1 MALIVQKFGGTSVGT
16 TERIRHVA
24 RWALDAQAKG
34 DDVVLVVSAM
44 SGETNRLVELATQI
58 NPVPYSR
65 EYDMLIASGEQV
77 AVGLVTLA
85 INTEARARGLIK
97 ANDYRSRGLLGH
109 QIGIRTDS
117 VFSKARIEAIDDRV
131 LRGELAKKV
140 IPVIAGF
147 QGVDPENNIT
157 TLGRGG
163 SDTSAVAIA
172 VALKADVCEIYTDVD
187 GVYTT
192 DPRLCPKARKISK
205 IAYEEMMELASLGAK
220 VLQIRS
226 VELAAKYRM
235 PLHVRSSFDPV
246 EGTYVVSQE
255 ALYGD
260 KMEQVVVAGVAADQ
274 GQAKFTLQNLADEP
288 GVAAKIFGALSAAA
302 IVVDVIVQDVASDGR
317 LTLSFTVGK
326 TDFLKA
332 REVLDRLQKESLR
345 ELKRVEQ
352 QNLAKV
358 SIVGVGMQHHPGV
371 ASKMFA
377 LLAGEKINIQLITTS
392 EIKVSC
398 LIDESQTRRAVECL
412 HRGFDLDRVS

>member
-1 MALIVQKFGGTSVGT
+1 MGVIVQKFGGTSVGT
-16 TERIRHVA
+16 IERIQHVA
-24 RWALDAQAKG
+24 RWALDSQAKG
-34 DDVVLVVSAM
+34 DDIVLVVSAM
-44 SGETNRLVELATQI
+44 SGETNRLVELATRI
-58 NPVPYSR
+58 NPIPYSR

-77 AVGLVTLA
+77 AVGLVSLA
-85 INTEARARGLIK
+85 VNTEARARGLIG
-97 ANDYRSRGLLGH
+97 ASEHRARGLLGH

-117 VFSKARIEAIDDRV
+117 VFSKARIQAIDGTV
-131 LRGELAKKV
+131 LLREIGRKV

-172 VALKADVCEIYTDVD
+172 VALKADACEIYTDVD

-192 DPRLCPKARKISK
+192 DPRLCPGAKKISR

-226 VELAAKYRM
+226 VELAAKYKM

-255 ALYGD
+255 D
-260 KMEQVVVAGVAADQ
+260 QMEQVVVAGVAADQ
-274 GQAKFTLQNLADEP
+274 GQAKFTLQNLPDEP
-288 GVAAKIFGALSAAA
+288 GVAAQVFGALSAAA
-302 IVVDVIVQDVASDGR
+302 IVVDVIVQDVASNGR

-326 TDFLKA
+326 GDFLKA
-332 REVLDRLQKESLR
+332 REALERIQKETFKD
-345 ELKRVEQ
+345 LKRVEQ

-371 ASKMFA
+371 ASRMFA

-398 LIDESQTRRAVECL
+398 LIDETQTRRAVECL
-412 HRGFDLDRVS
+412 HRGFELDRVS